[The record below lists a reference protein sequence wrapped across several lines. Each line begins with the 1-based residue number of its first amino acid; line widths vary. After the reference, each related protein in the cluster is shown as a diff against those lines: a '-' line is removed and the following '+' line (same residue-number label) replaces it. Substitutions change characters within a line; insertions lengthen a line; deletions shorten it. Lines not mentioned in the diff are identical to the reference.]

1 VARDQ
6 GADLIVA
13 GAYAHSRLQEWVLGG
28 VTRNLLTQSDV
39 CSRILH

>member
-1 VARDQ
+1 
-6 GADLIVA
+6 
-13 GAYAHSRLQEWVLGG
+13 LQEWVLGG